1 MKVLLTGGAGYVG
14 SHTAVELLN
23 QGYEVSVI
31 DNLSNSSSMVIE
43 RVQRL
48 TNKPID
54 FYEEDLLN
62 IKALDRIFS
71 QSKFDAVIHFAGLKS
86 VGESMAK
93 PLDYY
98 RVNIESS
105 INLCQMMQDHKV
117 NSLIFS
123 SSATVYGEPERIPID
138 ESCLTIDA
146 ANPYGRT
153 KLVIER
159 MLEDVCRANSDMN
172 VIRLRYFNP
181 VGAHGSGEIGEDPNG
196 IPNNLLPFVSQV
208 AVGRLKELIVFGNDY
223 PTDDGTCIR
232 DYIHVCDLARGHQA
246 ALNKIKSNPGLMTLN
261 LGSGHGCSVLEM
273 ISTFERVNGIK
284 IPYTIGD
291 RRPGDIAVSYTDPS
305 LAKKELGWQTKMM
318 LDDICRDAWRWQKK
332 NPQGYDFSA

>member
-23 QGYEVSVI
+23 HGYEVSVI
-31 DNLSNSSSMVIE
+31 DNLSNSSSMAIE

-48 TNKPID
+48 SNKSID

-62 IKALDRIFS
+62 IKAVDRIFS
-71 QSKFDAVIHFAGLKS
+71 QSKFDAVIHFAGLKA
-86 VGESMAK
+86 VGESVEK

-98 RVNIESS
+98 RVNIEST
-105 INLCQMMQDHKV
+105 INLCQIMLDHKV
-117 NSLIFS
+117 NNLVFS

-138 ESCLTIDA
+138 ESCLIIDA

-159 MLEDVCRANSDMN
+159 MLEDVCRANSELN

-181 VGAHGSGEIGEDPNG
+181 VGAHGSGEIGEDPG
-196 IPNNLLPFVSQV
+196 GTPNNLLPFVSQV

-223 PTDDGTCIR
+223 PTDDGTCLR

-246 ALNKIKSNPGLMTLN
+246 ALKKFKSNPGLLTYN
-261 LGSGHGCSVLEM
+261 LGSGRGCSVLEV
-273 ISTFERVNGIK
+273 ISAFERVNGIK
-284 IPYTIGD
+284 IPYTVGD
-291 RRPGDIAVSYTDPS
+291 RRSGDIAVSYTDPS
-305 LAKKELGWQTKMM
+305 LAKKELGWETEMT
-318 LDDICRDAWRWQKK
+318 LDDICRDAWNWQKK
-332 NPQGYDFSA
+332 NPKGYSI